1 MDLLCLLYYAVACL
15 GGGLL
20 SWLMFSNGS
29 HTKQLKLQADKDR
42 NTLNELLTEFNT
54 HRTDSKAKIY
64 TKDAEIALLKK
75 KLKERKDLSS
85 ANGSETELI
94 KWKSKVRALEQQ
106 IHTNK
111 TVAKSTASEESERK
125 LKTLQE
131 RNKSLQEKI
140 AELTQRLED
149 LKSSQSAQPEGSP
162 KALELKDQEIASLQ
176 RKLKK
181 AKKKAKKQKN
191 LPAQKWQVEEL
202 LDLIK
207 KGKLK

>member
-1 MDLLCLLYYAVACL
+1 
-15 GGGLL
+15 
-20 SWLMFSNGS
+20 MFSNGS

-75 KLKERKDLSS
+75 KLKERQDRSV
-85 ANGSETELI
+85 ANGSEMELI
-94 KWKSKVRALEQQ
+94 KWKSKVKALEQQ

-111 TVAKSTASEESERK
+111 TASKSTTASEESER
-125 LKTLQE
+125 LKTELKTSKE
-131 RNKSLQEKI
+131 RNRSLQEKI
-140 AELTQRLED
+140 TELNKSLED
-149 LKSSQSAQPEGSP
+149 LKSSQSEQPEQSS
-162 KALELKDQEIASLQ
+162 KALELKDQEIAALQ
-176 RKLKK
+176 QKLKK

-191 LPAQKWQVEEL
+191 QPAQKWQVEEL